1 MTVRTGQPVRQ
12 DPAYRPAVT
21 IKRPPGVT
29 QGVVLCLASAT
40 VKHTPLALIVLS
52 ACGLTACGP
61 TVATNPPRN
70 PPPAP
75 ASEHKAPAPF
85 VPPRYAVGRGAYEMT
100 STATIQFVGDSSTK
114 PDTLQ
119 TAVVVRYDASWTGS
133 GLDFTGT
140 VQSRVT
146 AASTRLRE
154 ASTESLD
161 PVPFRATV
169 DTARGV
175 VQLIGDSAES
185 ACPSAHAGALA
196 SARQYLA
203 SVPRT
208 LAPGTSWTDT
218 TVATNCRGEIPVT
231 TTAIR
236 HFTVAL
242 EHLPSGPPVIVVSH
256 LSTIALQG
264 ENAHRAR
271 GVTLTGAGTRQYE
284 DRYDA
289 FTGVL
294 KSRAAVIDI
303 DLSIGVAGAPT
314 RLHEH
319 VDEHAVP
326 IVP

>member
-1 MTVRTGQPVRQ
+1 M
-12 DPAYRPAVT
+12 
-21 IKRPPGVT
+21 T
-29 QGVVLCLASAT
+29 QGVVGYLHQ
-40 VKHTPLALIVLS
+40 VKHTPLALLI
-52 ACGLTACGP
+52 LTACGP
-61 TVATNPPRN
+61 SVATHEPRQ
-70 PPPAP
+70 PAP
-75 ASEHKAPAPF
+75 AAPSEHKTPPPF

-100 STATIQFVGDSSTK
+100 SVATIQFVGDSSAR

-119 TAVVVRYDASWTGS
+119 TAVVVRYDASWTGT

-146 AASTRLRE
+146 AASSRMRQ

-175 VQLIGDSAES
+175 IRMLGDSAENAA
-185 ACPSAHAGALA
+185 ACPSTHAGALA

-203 SVPRT
+203 SIPRT
-208 LAPGTSWTDT
+208 LAPGASWTDT
-218 TVATNCRGEIPVT
+218 TVATTCRGEIPVT

-242 EHLPSGPPVIVVSH
+242 EHPPSGPPAIVVSH
-256 LSTIALQG
+256 VSTIALQG
-264 ENAHRAR
+264 ESSRRTR

-289 FTGVL
+289 FTGIL
-294 KSRAAVIDI
+294 KSRAATIDV
-303 DLSIGVAGAPT
+303 DLSIGVAGAT
-314 RLHEH
+314 SRLHEH
-319 VDEHAVP
+319 VDERAQP

>member
-1 MTVRTGQPVRQ
+1 VKTASYVAILVALAACA
-12 DPAYRPAVT
+12 PA
-21 IKRPPGVT
+21 
-29 QGVVLCLASAT
+29 AS
-40 VKHTPLALIVLS
+40 HE
-52 ACGLTACGP
+52 
-61 TVATNPPRN
+61 PR
-70 PPPAP
+70 PPAP
-75 ASEHKAPAPF
+75 AAPSEHRAPQPF
-85 VPPRYAVGRGAYEMT
+85 VPPRYAVGRGAYELT
-100 STATIQFVGDSSTK
+100 STATIQFMGDSSTK

-119 TAVVVRYDASWTGS
+119 TAVIVRYDASWTGT

-146 AASTRLRE
+146 GASTRMLQ
-154 ASTESLD
+154 ASGESLD

-169 DTARGV
+169 DTGAAK
-175 VQLIGDSAES
+175 VQLLGDSTVTAPT
-185 ACPSAHAGALA
+185 CPSAHAGALA
-196 SARQYLA
+196 AARQYLA
-203 SVPRT
+203 SIPRS
-208 LAPGTSWTDT
+208 LAPGASWTDT
-218 TVATNCRGEIPVT
+218 TTATTCRGEIPVT

-242 EHLPSGPPVIVVSH
+242 EHPSSGPADIVVSH
-256 LSTIALQG
+256 LSTISLQG
-264 ENAHRAR
+264 AADHRGR

-303 DLSIGVAGAPT
+303 DLTVGVASAPS

-319 VDEHAVP
+319 VDERAVP

>member
-1 MTVRTGQPVRQ
+1 M
-12 DPAYRPAVT
+12 
-21 IKRPPGVT
+21 T
-29 QGVVLCLASAT
+29 QGVAGYLPQ
-40 VKHTPLALIVLS
+40 VKYSPLALLIL
-52 ACGLTACGP
+52 AACGP
-61 TVATNPPRN
+61 TVATHEPRN

-75 ASEHKAPAPF
+75 PSEHRAPPPF

-100 STATIQFVGDSSTK
+100 STATIQFVGDSSAR
-114 PDTLQ
+114 PDTLE
-119 TAVVVRYDASWTGS
+119 TAVVVRYDASWTGK

-146 AASTRLRE
+146 AASARMRQ

-175 VQLIGDSAES
+175 VLLIGDSTES
-185 ACPSAHAGALA
+185 VCPSTHAGALA
-196 SARQYLA
+196 TARQYLA
-203 SVPRT
+203 SIPRT
-208 LAPGTSWTDT
+208 LAPGASWTDT
-218 TVATNCRGEIPVT
+218 TTATTCRGEIPVT

-242 EHLPSGPPVIVVSH
+242 EHPPSGPPTIVVSH
-256 LSTIALQG
+256 LSTISLQG
-264 ENAHRAR
+264 ESSRRTR

-289 FTGVL
+289 FTGIL
-294 KSRAAVIDI
+294 KSRAAIIDV
-303 DLSIGVAGAPT
+303 DLTIGVAGSPS

-319 VDEHAVP
+319 VDERAVP